1 MPIHCLCLLA
11 EAEAAAQ
18 GPSPLSMLPLLAGIA
33 LLFYFM
39 ILKPDQKRAGEAR
52 NMRANLKKNDRVITA
67 GGIYGVVTN
76 VHREANEVMIKVDE
90 TTGAKL
96 RVTLESIARVV
107 SEEPASDSG
116 TKS

>member
-1 MPIHCLCLLA
+1 MSICCWCLLA
-11 EAEAAAQ
+11 EGEAAQ
-18 GPSPLSMLPLLAGIA
+18 GPSPMSMLPLFAGVA

-52 NMRANLKKNDRVITA
+52 NMRANLKKNDRVITS

-90 TTGAKL
+90 GTGAKL

-107 SEEPASDSG
+107 SDETPSETPAAK
-116 TKS
+116 T